1 MDMENK
7 TNVLMHAIYEFGASM
22 LYAFSVKTGQPST
35 RHTDNHIVN
44 KLNLAKKLPMS
55 TVTVG
60 HRTHL

>member
-1 MDMENK
+1 MENK

-22 LYAFSVKTGQPST
+22 HYAFSVKTAQPSI
-35 RHTDNHIVN
+35 RQTDNHIVN